1 MSLIRIEDSVGVM
14 FIFVMFFYFLDFAT
28 GLYKAIKQKEVSSQK
43 MKHGL
48 FNFCAIIVV
57 MIVAEMG
64 GIFVDLFGIVPHP
77 QLWVCGAVSAYFIIM
92 EAVSIC
98 ENLYDAGF
106 NHLPS
111 IVVGYLKSRDEQQV
125 GDDII
130 KAAAKVIARKELESG
145 KDVDEG

>member
-14 FIFVMFFYFLDFAT
+14 FVFVMAFYGLDFVT
-28 GLYKAIKQKEVSSQK
+28 GLYKAIKLKEVSSKK

-64 GIFVDLFGIVPHP
+64 GIFVDLFGVVPHP
-77 QLWVCGAVSAYFIIM
+77 QLWVCGSVSAYFIIM
-92 EAVSIC
+92 EAISIC

-106 NHLPS
+106 EHIPPM
-111 IVVGYLKSRDEQQV
+111 IVKYLKSRDTGEI
-125 GDDII
+125 GDDVI
-130 KAAAKVIARKELESG
+130 KAAAKVIAQKELDNDDTT
-145 KDVDEG
+145 K

>member
-1 MSLIRIEDSVGVM
+1 M
-14 FIFVMFFYFLDFAT
+14 FIFVMLFYFLDFAT
-28 GLYKAIKQKEVSSQK
+28 GLYKAIKNQEVSSKK

-64 GIFVDLFGIVPHP
+64 AVFIDLFRVVPNA

-92 EAVSIC
+92 ETVSII

-106 NHLPS
+106 NHIPPI
-111 IVVGYLKSRDEQQV
+111 IVKYLKEKDTAEV
-125 GDDII
+125 GDDVI
-130 KAAAKVIARKELESG
+130 KAAAKVIARKELG
-145 KDVDEG
+145 NDDTDTKNAP